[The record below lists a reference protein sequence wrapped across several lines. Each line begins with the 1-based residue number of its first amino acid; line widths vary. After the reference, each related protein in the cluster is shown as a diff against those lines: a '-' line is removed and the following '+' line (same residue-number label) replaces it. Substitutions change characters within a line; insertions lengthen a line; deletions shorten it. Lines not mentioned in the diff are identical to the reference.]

1 LFVGISQEHA
11 TSASTHRRTPWV
23 KGKGLGIA
31 VLIVAAIAIVIP
43 LYSIYLGLITGALG
57 IVVAALK
64 EPAMAIAIGAFNILD
79 AVFLTPYLKLAN
91 AGAQM
96 MHSSTPAIIFWTWVG
111 YGVISIIVAFVVGRT
126 TAIDK
131 SAASA

>member
-1 LFVGISQEHA
+1 
-11 TSASTHRRTPWV
+11 
-23 KGKGLGIA
+23 